1 MTTRRIALAPVLV
14 LTAALLLGGWFL
26 QQGVG
31 QEQSL
36 YFQARVF
43 QEVVDHVAERY
54 VDPVER
60 EGLYQDAIDG
70 VLEGLGDPNTSF
82 LDARNWENFRIRTE
96 GEYGGVGLEIV
107 DREGWVTVVS
117 PIPGTPGYRAGIRAG
132 DRIVEVDG
140 ESAEG
145 WTSDRAADRLRGRPG
160 SEVRVRMGRPGVAEP
175 IDFTIQ
181 REVIQLKSVPFAT
194 MVSPGVGYVPL
205 RVFSESSETEVR
217 DAIARLRDQGMTGLV
232 VDLRGNLGGLL
243 DQGVAITDLF
253 LRAGLPVVET
263 RGRAPDQNG
272 VLRTSGPEA
281 YPDLPVVLLI
291 DESSASASEI
301 VAGALQDHDRALVL
315 GATSF
320 GKGSVQTLFRL
331 TGGNV
336 LRLTTARWYTPAGRS
351 IQKEF
356 EEQLSLGARGVP
368 TLAGPLA
375 ERPDTAGKPRVTSM
389 GGRSLVAGGGIT
401 PDLLVV
407 PDTLTADEQEA
418 VRAVYQE
425 AGTFNTALFNYSVR
439 YLQENPGLSRDFT
452 LEEGALEGF
461 YRFLVESEVSVDRP
475 TFDRAAR
482 FIRFQL
488 EREIARREWG
498 EQGEFLHMAPDDHA
512 LQRALDFL
520 READSPGDLFDVA
533 GRGGAGGGSQEA
545 RGGGEE
551 GQADADRI
559 GSAAP
564 EPGVSHRGAPDTPVP
579 AAPPLLRSRA
589 PLGVRLAG

>member
-1 MTTRRIALAPVLV
+1 MNNRRIALAPVLV
-14 LTAALLLGGWFL
+14 LTSALLLGGWFL

-60 EGLYQDAIDG
+60 SDLYQNAIEG
-70 VLEGLGDPNTSF
+70 VLGSLGDPNTSF
-82 LDARNWENFRIRTE
+82 LDARSWEDFRIRTE
-96 GEYGGVGLEIV
+96 GEYGGVGLEILER
-107 DREGWVTVVS
+107 DGWVTVQS
-117 PIPGTPGYRAGIRAG
+117 PIPGTPGARAGIRAG

-145 WTSDRAADRLRGRPG
+145 WSSARVADRLRGRPG
-160 SEVRVRMGRPGVAEP
+160 SEVEVRMGRPGIDEP
-175 IDFTIQ
+175 IDFTIR
-181 REVIQLKSVPFAT
+181 REVIQLRSVPFAT
-194 MVSPGVGYVPL
+194 MAAPGIGYVPL

-217 DAIARLRDQGMTGLV
+217 GAIERLRGEGMRGLV

-253 LRAGLPVVET
+253 LQAGLPVVET
-263 RGRAPDQNG
+263 RGRATDQNG
-272 VLRTSGPEA
+272 VLRTSRPEA
-281 YPDLPVVLLI
+281 YPDLPVVVLI

-315 GATSF
+315 GTPSF

-351 IQKEF
+351 IQKDF
-356 EEQLSLGARGVP
+356 EEQMALGSRGVP
-368 TLAGPLA
+368 TLAGPLT
-375 ERPDTAGKPRVTSM
+375 ERPDTVGKPRVSSM
-389 GGRSLVAGGGIT
+389 GGRSLVGGGGIT
-401 PDLLVV
+401 PDLIILA
-407 PDTLTADEQEA
+407 DTLTQAEQAA

-425 AGTFNTALFNYSVR
+425 AGTFNTAMFNFSVR
-439 YLQENPGLSRDFT
+439 YLQENPNLARDFT
-452 LEEGALEGF
+452 LGDDVLERF
-461 YRFLVESEVSVDRP
+461 YRFLVESRVAVGRDS
-475 TFDRAAR
+475 FDQAAR
-482 FIRFQL
+482 FIRYQL

-498 EQGEFLHMAPDDHA
+498 EDGEFLHAAPADRP

-520 READSPGDLFDVA
+520 RDADSPSSLFNQA
-533 GRGGAGGGSQEA
+533 GRAGGLPPAPGDQEAGAGQE
-545 RGGGEE
+545 G
-551 GQADADRI
+551 DRI
-559 GSAAP
+559 GS
-564 EPGVSHRGAPDTPVP
+564 VLP
-579 AAPPLLRSRA
+579 ARPSAPPTAIREEAPRTRSRA
-589 PLGVRLAG
+589 AQGIRLAG

>member
-1 MTTRRIALAPVLV
+1 MDRRRIALAPVLV
-14 LTAALLLGGWFL
+14 LTSALLLGGWFL

-60 EGLYQDAIDG
+60 SDLYQNAIEG
-70 VLEGLGDPNTSF
+70 VLESLGDPNTSF
-82 LDARNWENFRIRTE
+82 LDARSWENFRIRTE

-107 DREGWVTVVS
+107 EREGWVTVVS
-117 PIPGTPGYRAGIRAG
+117 PIPGTPGFRAGIRAG

-145 WTSDRAADRLRGRPG
+145 WSSDRAADRLRGRPG
-160 SEVRVRMGRPGVAEP
+160 SEVRVRMGRPGIAEP
-175 IDFTIQ
+175 IDFVIQ

-194 MVSPGVGYVPL
+194 IVEPGVGYVPL
-205 RVFSESSETEVR
+205 RVFSESSEAEVR
-217 DAIARLRDQGMTGLV
+217 EAITGLREQGMKGLII
-232 VDLRGNLGGLL
+232 DLRGNLGGLL

-263 RGRAPDQNG
+263 RGRATDQNG
-272 VLRTSGPEA
+272 VLRTSRPEA
-281 YPDLPVVLLI
+281 YPDLPVVVLI
-291 DESSASASEI
+291 DETSASASEI

-351 IQKEF
+351 IQKNF
-356 EEQLSLGARGVP
+356 EEQLSLGVRGVP

-375 ERPDTAGKPRVTSM
+375 ERPDTVGKARVTSM
-389 GGRSLVAGGGIT
+389 GGRSLLAGGGIT
-401 PDLLVV
+401 PDLLIL
-407 PDTLTADEQEA
+407 PDTLTQVEQAA
-418 VRAVYQE
+418 VRSVYQQ
-425 AGTFNTALFNYSVR
+425 AGTFNTAMFNFSVR
-439 YLQENPGLSRDFT
+439 FLQENPGLSRDFT
-452 LEEGALEGF
+452 LEDGTLERF
-461 YRFLVESEVSVDRP
+461 YRSLGESGVTVSRES
-475 TFDRAAR
+475 FDQAAR

-498 EQGEFLHMAPDDHA
+498 EDGEFLHTAPEDRA
-512 LQRALDFL
+512 LQRAVEFL
-520 READSPGDLFDVA
+520 READSPGSLFNLA
-533 GRGGAGGGSQEA
+533 GRAGAPPAGGESSPSAE
-545 RGGGEE
+545 
-551 GQADADRI
+551 DAGRI
-559 GSAAP
+559 GSVLPAP
-564 EPGVSHRGAPDTPVP
+564 VGAPSLPDPWEGPHPRT
-579 AAPPLLRSRA
+579 RA
-589 PLGVRLAG
+589 PLRVRLAG